1 MTVEKLSI
9 KKGFIALATL
19 AIVTQTGALLVVSL
33 FGGGAAGVPWAVTA
47 GAVVVEAIVI
57 FGFAVYAGSNY
68 AGRAEQ
74 IVNALHLLAEG
85 NLRTK
90 LKLSGRDDFAW
101 LAYEYDCARK
111 SLVKLIT
118 ELSSHAQVVSDA
130 AGELAKSSES
140 ISTSTHQQSDAAATI
155 AAAVEE
161 LAVSVSHVADNAR
174 EARDLSILAK
184 EVSRQGTQIISGVVD
199 EVGFIAK
206 SVQQSS
212 TVIEEL
218 GRQSVKIRSIVKVI
232 DEVADQTNLLALNAA
247 IEAARAGEQGRGF
260 AVVADE
266 VRKLAERTGAATKEI
281 QAMVESIAGGT
292 VDAVGSMKLGVEK
305 LDSGVALAQQAGAA
319 IGSIDLNT
327 QKMAITVEEI
337 SSAIEEQ
344 RSAADEIA
352 RQVELIAQMA
362 SSNSTDTEQT
372 GATAKLLA
380 GLSAEL
386 ESALGRFKI

>member
-1 MTVEKLSI
+1 VEQLSV
-9 KKGFIALATL
+9 KKAFIVLAILATL
-19 AIVTQTGALLVVSL
+19 TQTSALLIISL
-33 FGGGAAGVPWAVTA
+33 ASGSQTGTPWIANVIA
-47 GAVVVEAIVI
+47 IGIEVVVV
-57 FGFAVYAGSNY
+57 FGFAFYAGSTY
-68 AGRAEQ
+68 AARAGQ
-74 IVNALHLLAEG
+74 IVSALNLLAQG
-85 NLRTK
+85 NLATK

-101 LAYEYDCARK
+101 LAYEYDSARK

-118 ELSSHAQVVSDA
+118 ELTAHAQVVSDS
-130 AGELAKSSES
+130 AGELAKSSENL
-140 ISTSTHQQSDAAATI
+140 STSTHQQSEAASSI

-174 EARDLSILAK
+174 EARDLSAQAK
-184 EVSRQGTQIISGVVD
+184 EVSRQGTTIIGGVVN

-206 SVQQSS
+206 SVQQAS

-218 GRQSVKIRSIVKVI
+218 GRQSVKIRTIVKVI

-266 VRKLAERTGAATKEI
+266 VRTLAERTGAATKEI

-292 VDAVGSMKLGVEK
+292 GEAVGSMKVGVQK

-319 IGSIDLNT
+319 INSIDMNT
-327 QKMAITVEEI
+327 RQLATTVEEI

-352 RQVELIAQMA
+352 RQVERIAQMV
-362 SSNSTDTEQT
+362 SNNNVDTEQT
-372 GATAKLLA
+372 GTTARRLA
-380 GLSAEL
+380 ELSAEL
-386 ESALGRFKI
+386 KAALGRFRL